1 VTDLIAGLVY
11 LPLARACGLVERAV
25 VRLDGI
31 PLAYYRHHG
40 FYTMRTDAREGFGT
54 PLGKRF
60 TRAEVVSL
68 MEDAGLERVRVSD
81 SPVGRHPNAD

>member
-1 VTDLIAGLVY
+1 M
-11 LPLARACGLVERAV
+11 VERAV

-40 FYTMRTDAREGFGT
+40 FYTMRTDARERFGT